1 MRTQGEKGHLHASER
16 SVNTLVSN
24 FQPPKLGDNKY
35 FPFKLPHC
43 GICYGGPSKPGEL
56 LLLKR
61 EQTDLF
67 QELRTLCTE
76 ADSKI
81 YGIFIYDS

>member
-16 SVNTLVSN
+16 SVNTLISN

-43 GICYGGPSKPGEL
+43 GICYGGPSRLIQTGGYTDGYIEIYMGTLKTL
-56 LLLKR
+56 LMHK
-61 EQTDLF
+61 
-67 QELRTLCTE
+67 
-76 ADSKI
+76 
-81 YGIFIYDS
+81 